1 MARPV
6 KWRRVGQIPDVIH
19 FVPAGSDNH
28 QAGEQNVLK
37 LEELEALRLKDL
49 EGLEQE
55 ACARE
60 MEVSRPTFQRILSS
74 AREKVADSLVH
85 GKSILIEGGHA
96 TRNVCT
102 VHCSACG
109 STWAA
114 PFEQVHEH
122 SRGAVECPRC
132 GSRTPACL
140 PGESHAGCPGGRC
153 RFGGHGR
160 RWQSPENNI

>member
-6 KWRRVGQIPDVIH
+6 KWRKVGQIPTVNH
-19 FVPAGSDNH
+19 FVPSGSDDVVSR
-28 QAGEQNVLK
+28 EENVLK

-60 MEVSRPTFQRILSS
+60 MEVSRPTFQRILSA

-96 TRNVCT
+96 TRNLCT
-102 VHCSACG
+102 VHCAACG

-114 PFEQVHEH
+114 PFEQVHER
-122 SRGAVECPRC
+122 SRGSVACPRC
-132 GSRTPACL
+132 GSSTPACQ
-140 PGESHAGCPGGRC
+140 PGEGHTGCPGGRC

-160 RWQSPENNI
+160 RRPGSEGIV